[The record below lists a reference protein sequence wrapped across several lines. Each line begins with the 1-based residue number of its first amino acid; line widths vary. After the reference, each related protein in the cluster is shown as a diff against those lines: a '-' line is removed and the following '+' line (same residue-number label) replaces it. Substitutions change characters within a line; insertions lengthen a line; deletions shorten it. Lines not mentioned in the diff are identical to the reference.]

1 MQEGGIEMKNK
12 LQKEERWIAMYLR
25 VSTHGQFEKGY
36 GIGDQEIQCRKYLDL
51 YYPDSKIKIYKEEGK
66 SAKNLERPKMQE
78 MLKDLRGNKIRVIIA
93 FKLDRLT
100 RNVPDTYK
108 LISEV
113 LDYDCTLVAVVDRLD
128 ISSANGRM
136 LVGIL
141 SIIAQWE
148 REVISERTI
157 AALVEMAREGK
168 YPLCNSPFGWSKD
181 QNKKLHVKE
190 EEAQILNS
198 LCDMYLEGYSL
209 EEMRVII
216 KEKYNFTR
224 TPTNM
229 KKLLLREENFGHW
242 NFRGEVYTD
251 IFPPIFTKDKYKML
265 REQLLHR
272 EIHRNERKRYY
283 FHRLVYCKCGKRCH
297 HEATRKKT
305 KIFYYYHC
313 PECKVRF
320 NQNKLTDAVI
330 NEILLYIRE
339 HKVNNQ
345 IEAINKSI
353 IENKEAMETLFHEYQ
368 VRKTLDKDNYN
379 FTLKQL
385 LKREKSL
392 KKELKKMQLNEIDQ
406 FKALSYEEKHDYIHT
421 YVSKIYMDPERKEPI
436 TIEYKSDKVTNL
448 K

>member
-181 QNKKLHVKE
+181 QNKKS
-190 EEAQILNS
+190 LN
-198 LCDMYLEGYSL
+198 LQFVDM
-209 EEMRVII
+209 
-216 KEKYNFTR
+216 T
-224 TPTNM
+224 
-229 KKLLLREENFGHW
+229 
-242 NFRGEVYTD
+242 
-251 IFPPIFTKDKYKML
+251 
-265 REQLLHR
+265 
-272 EIHRNERKRYY
+272 
-283 FHRLVYCKCGKRCH
+283 
-297 HEATRKKT
+297 
-305 KIFYYYHC
+305 
-313 PECKVRF
+313 
-320 NQNKLTDAVI
+320 
-330 NEILLYIRE
+330 
-339 HKVNNQ
+339 
-345 IEAINKSI
+345 
-353 IENKEAMETLFHEYQ
+353 
-368 VRKTLDKDNYN
+368 
-379 FTLKQL
+379 
-385 LKREKSL
+385 
-392 KKELKKMQLNEIDQ
+392 
-406 FKALSYEEKHDYIHT
+406 
-421 YVSKIYMDPERKEPI
+421 
-436 TIEYKSDKVTNL
+436 
-448 K
+448 